1 MTNNKY
7 INNYNFTAMKP
18 IDCNRVPYERPF
30 MDEDLVC
37 SPELLCAS
45 TEASTEEFNELGN
58 FEW

>member
-1 MTNNKY
+1 
-7 INNYNFTAMKP
+7 MKSN
-18 IDCNRVPYERPF
+18 DYKHVPYVRPF

>member
-1 MTNNKY
+1 
-7 INNYNFTAMKP
+7 MKP
-18 IDCNRVPYERPF
+18 IGCNRVPYERPF